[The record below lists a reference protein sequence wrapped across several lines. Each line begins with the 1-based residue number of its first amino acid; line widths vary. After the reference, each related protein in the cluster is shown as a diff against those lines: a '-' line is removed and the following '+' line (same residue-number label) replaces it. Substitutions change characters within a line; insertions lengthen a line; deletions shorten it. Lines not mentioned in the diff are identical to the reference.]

1 MTIDI
6 TTPALLFPAISLLLL
21 AYTNRFLAVAQVIRS
36 LAGRL
41 AESDDLDVRRQV
53 DNLRLRIR
61 LIKWMQGA
69 GIISILLCMVSMVCL
84 FADKEY
90 GGRFAFVVSL
100 ALMIFSLGVSF
111 WETLLSGE
119 ALKYELHRCERVR
132 HQSEKQSP
140 APSDFLLP

>member
-21 AYTNRFLAVAQVIRS
+21 AYTNRFLAVAQVIRA

-41 AESDDLDVRRQV
+41 AESEDLDVRRQV
-53 DNLRLRIR
+53 NNLRLRIR

-84 FADKEY
+84 FVDQEY
-90 GGRFAFVVSL
+90 WARFAFVISL
-100 ALMIFSLGVSF
+100 ALMIFSLLISF

-119 ALKYELHRCERVR
+119 ALKYELHRCERLQR
-132 HQSEKQSP
+132 LHRLQRK
-140 APSDFLLP
+140 SDKS

>member
-21 AYTNRFLAVAQVIRS
+21 AYTNRFLALAQVIRA

-41 AESDDLDVRRQV
+41 AESDDLDLRRQV
-53 DNLRLRIR
+53 NNLRLRVR
-61 LIKWMQGA
+61 LIKYMQGA

-84 FADKEY
+84 FVDQEY
-90 GGRFAFVVSL
+90 LARVAFVVSL
-100 ALMIFSLGVSF
+100 ALMIFSLGISF

-119 ALKYELHRCERVR
+119 ALKYELRRCERLR
-132 HQSEKQSP
+132 HQTERETPSSSSP
-140 APSDFLLP
+140 LLP

>member
-21 AYTNRFLAVAQVIRS
+21 AYTNRFLALASVIRA

-41 AESDDLDVRRQV
+41 AESEDLDVRRQV
-53 DNLRLRIR
+53 NNLRLRIL

-84 FADKEY
+84 FADLEY
-90 GGRFAFVVSL
+90 WGRFAFVVSL
-100 ALMIFSLGVSF
+100 ALMIASLGISF

-119 ALKYELHRCERVR
+119 ALKHELRRCERLQR
-132 HQSEKQSP
+132 ESKQS
-140 APSDFLLP
+140 

>member
-21 AYTNRFLAVAQVIRS
+21 AYTNRFLAVAQVIRA

-41 AESDDLDVRRQV
+41 AESEDLDVRRQV
-53 DNLRLRIR
+53 NNLRLRIR

-84 FADKEY
+84 FVDREY
-90 GGRFAFVVSL
+90 WGRFAFVISL
-100 ALMIFSLGVSF
+100 ALMIFSLLLSF

-119 ALKYELHRCERVR
+119 ALKFELHRCERLQR
-132 HQSEKQSP
+132 LSEKP
-140 APSDFLLP
+140 

>member
-1 MTIDI
+1 MSIDI

-21 AYTNRFLAVAQVIRS
+21 AYTNRFLAVAQVIRA

-41 AESDDLDVRRQV
+41 AESEDLDVRRQV
-53 DNLRLRIR
+53 NNLRLRIR

-84 FADKEY
+84 FVDQEY
-90 GGRFAFVVSL
+90 WARFAFVVSL
-100 ALMIFSLGVSF
+100 ALMIFSLLISF

-119 ALKYELHRCERVR
+119 ALKYELHRCERLQR
-132 HQSEKQSP
+132 LQRLHRLQGQTDKS
-140 APSDFLLP
+140 

>member
-21 AYTNRFLAVAQVIRS
+21 AYTNRFLALAQVIRA

-41 AESDDLDVRRQV
+41 AESDDVDLRRQIN
-53 DNLRLRIR
+53 NLRLRVR
-61 LIKWMQGA
+61 LIKCMQGA

-84 FADKEY
+84 FADQEY
-90 GGRFAFVVSL
+90 LARVAFVVSL
-100 ALMIFSLGVSF
+100 ALMIFSLGISF

-119 ALKYELHRCERVR
+119 ALKYELRRCERLR
-132 HQSEKQSP
+132 HQAERETPYSSGP
-140 APSDFLLP
+140 LLP